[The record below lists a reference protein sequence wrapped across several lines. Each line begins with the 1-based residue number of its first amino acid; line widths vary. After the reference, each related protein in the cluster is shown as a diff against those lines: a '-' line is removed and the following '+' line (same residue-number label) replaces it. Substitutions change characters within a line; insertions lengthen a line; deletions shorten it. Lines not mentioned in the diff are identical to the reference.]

1 VSLPRGIRIR
11 IAIALAG
18 IVALALGAAYMIVV
32 PSLEQRLIDER
43 LDQLEVRVV
52 PLAHRL
58 TRSQY
63 KWPRAAESL
72 AVASNAR
79 VVVFSVL
86 SQTPPALTVAAD
98 SRQASS
104 RDVEKNPTALEALMS
119 GKVTRGR
126 VGRRSGDFGDVAV
139 PLDWGPVVLFQ
150 TNLSDSV
157 ATVHL
162 VQRRLLWATGFA
174 LVLALV
180 LGFFAAGTLAQRLRR
195 LETAAER
202 IAGGDFVVPVVDRGA
217 DEIGQLAGAFDRMR
231 VQLAQLDTARKE
243 FVANASHELRT
254 PLFSLG
260 GFLELLTDEELDD
273 ATRRGF
279 LMTMQSQVER
289 LTKLSADLLDLS
301 RVDAGQLRV
310 AQEPVDLADV
320 VHALVAE
327 LEPVSA
333 ASQHVLE
340 TDLEDDVWCLGDE
353 ERVLQVGRAFLA
365 NALVHTP
372 AGTRI
377 VIHSRRRDGRV
388 EFAVEDEGP
397 GIPAA
402 QQGAVFERFY
412 RMEGGVASGSGLGL
426 AIAKEL
432 ARLMDGSV
440 RLESSPGRTVI
451 TLELPGEAAPERASA
466 VAGAFSRENG
476 SHN

>member
-1 VSLPRGIRIR
+1 
-11 IAIALAG
+11 
-18 IVALALGAAYMIVV
+18 
-32 PSLEQRLIDER
+32 
-43 LDQLEVRVV
+43 
-52 PLAHRL
+52 
-58 TRSQY
+58 
-63 KWPRAAESL
+63 
-72 AVASNAR
+72 
-79 VVVFSVL
+79 
-86 SQTPPALTVAAD
+86 
-98 SRQASS
+98 
-104 RDVEKNPTALEALMS
+104 
-119 GKVTRGR
+119 
-126 VGRRSGDFGDVAV
+126 
-139 PLDWGPVVLFQ
+139 
-150 TNLSDSV
+150 
-157 ATVHL
+157 
-162 VQRRLLWATGFA
+162 
-174 LVLALV
+174 
-180 LGFFAAGTLAQRLRR
+180 
-195 LETAAER
+195 
-202 IAGGDFVVPVVDRGA
+202 
-217 DEIGQLAGAFDRMR
+217 MR